1 MRCRQDGENLV
12 DERNRLIRR
21 LREEQMSNI
30 NLRKEVRGMEKEI
43 ETMGQKN
50 VQKSCIIDGLQE
62 VDEMKKC
69 TRILNSDKKSYLQ
82 IEANDTR
89 EEMIAQLR
97 CDVSLLRSK
106 LETDKELLTIL
117 MPHKDE
123 LKDLL
128 DTTKLEEHQ
137 KRHLQEIVMHTHMRR
152 IRKFHWEFGRLLI
165 RCQEKRT
172 WIEESFQ
179 KLNSTSAA
187 KHEEIAKDESE
198 NSKIIDQE
206 NSLLSD
212 LINSQHQR
220 ICQIVDDMVEDIEW
234 LCELRCDQYLI
245 KEFIQLL
252 RKKQEPESHQ
262 CLDEMEVM

>member
-1 MRCRQDGENLV
+1 MLSSFQRCRQDGENLV

-117 MPHKDE
+117 M
-123 LKDLL
+123 
-128 DTTKLEEHQ
+128 
-137 KRHLQEIVMHTHMRR
+137 
-152 IRKFHWEFGRLLI
+152 
-165 RCQEKRT
+165 
-172 WIEESFQ
+172 

-198 NSKIIDQE
+198 SSKIIYQE

-212 LINSQHQR
+212 LITSQHQR
-220 ICQIVDDMVEDIEW
+220 IGQIVDDMVEDIEW

-262 CLDEMEVM
+262 CLDEMEAILQIHMKEGAMISRFRKEYSSHLSEDFLLNIVYGFETKEEYFRELQHT